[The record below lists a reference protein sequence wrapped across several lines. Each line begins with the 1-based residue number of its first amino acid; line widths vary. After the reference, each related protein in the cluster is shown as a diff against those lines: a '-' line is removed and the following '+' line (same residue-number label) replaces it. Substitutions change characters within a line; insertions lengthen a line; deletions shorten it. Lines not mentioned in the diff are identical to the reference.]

1 MSASSGENRGQWAS
15 KLGFIMAAA
24 GCAVGLGNI
33 WRFPYL
39 TGQNGGAAFVLVY
52 IACAVLVAV
61 PMLITEIAFGRL
73 TGKNPVGAVQK
84 MSNNKIWI
92 GLVGVLPLIVTFVV
106 LSYYSTIAGWT
117 VGYIFTSLFNIKTSF
132 GEFIANPAI
141 VIPLGGFVILATT
154 LIVLGGVSG
163 GIEKATK
170 ILMPM
175 LFVLLI
181 VVIFRSVTL
190 PGAGKGIEYY
200 LIPDFSKINGHV
212 VLAALTQAFF
222 SLGVGWGMMITY
234 GSYLPKTQNIVT
246 SSLWVGAMD
255 TSVAL
260 LAGFMVFPAV
270 FAFNQSPAEGP
281 TLVFNVLA
289 NIFPQM
295 PLGNIAGAFF
305 FLLLFFAAITSTI
318 SMLEAP
324 AAYFMDQK
332 KWSRKKAAWIV
343 AGAAFV
349 FGIPSALS
357 TGAVESLSTWQVNF
371 LGVMKTGFMDVF
383 DYTFGSL
390 LMMLVVLAT
399 CVFTGWFMNINSLV
413 EEIEQG
419 FPEFKSGSILGIAP
433 YKIWI
438 FAVKFVCPI
447 IIGIVILNMFGVFGS

>member
-1 MSASSGENRGQWAS
+1 MSTDRGQWGS
-15 KLGFIMAAA
+15 KFGFIMAAA
-24 GCAVGLGNI
+24 GSAVGLGNI

-39 TGQNGGAAFVLVY
+39 TGENGGAAFVLVY
-52 IACAVLVAV
+52 ILCVVLVAV
-61 PMLITEIAFGRL
+61 PMLINEIAIGRL

-84 MSNNKIWI
+84 LGGNKLWTA
-92 GLVGVLPLIVTFVV
+92 LVGVLPLIVTFVV

-117 VGYIFTSLFNIKTSF
+117 VGYIFTSLFSIKTSF
-132 GEFIANPAI
+132 AEFIANPAY
-141 VIPLGGFVILATT
+141 VIPLGGAVILMTAY
-154 LIVLGGVSG
+154 IVLAGVSG

-181 VVIFRSVTL
+181 LVIFRSVTL

-200 LIPDFSKINGHV
+200 LVPDFSKINGHV

-234 GSYLPKTQNIVT
+234 GSYLNKNQNIVT
-246 SSLWVGAMD
+246 SSLWVSAMD

-289 NIFPQM
+289 NIFQQM
-295 PLGNIAGAFF
+295 PLGNIAGALF

-324 AAYFMDQK
+324 SAYFMDQK
-332 KWSRKKAAWIV
+332 NWNRKKAAWTV
-343 AGAAFV
+343 AIAAFLL
-349 FGIPSALS
+349 GIPSALS
-357 TGAVESLSTWQVNF
+357 TGAIEGLSLVQVNF
-371 LGVMKTGFMDVF
+371 LGVVKTGVMDIF
-383 DYTFGSL
+383 DYLFGSL
-390 LMMLVVLAT
+390 FMMLVVLST
-399 CVFTGWFMNINSLV
+399 CMYTGWFIKTEMLV
-413 EEIEQG
+413 DEIAQG
-419 FPEFKSGSILGIAP
+419 MPSFKSGKILGIAP
-433 YKIWI
+433 YKIWLFMI
-438 FAVKFVCPI
+438 RFVCPI
-447 IIGIVILNMFGVFGS
+447 IIGVVILNMFGVFGS

>member
-1 MSASSGENRGQWAS
+1 MSTDRGQWGS
-15 KLGFIMAAA
+15 KFGFIMAAA
-24 GCAVGLGNI
+24 GSAVGLGNI

-39 TGQNGGAAFVLVY
+39 TGENGGAAFVLVY
-52 IACAVLVAV
+52 ILCVVLVAV
-61 PMLITEIAFGRL
+61 PMLINEIAIGRL

-84 MSNNKIWI
+84 LGGNKLWTT
-92 GLVGVLPLIVTFVV
+92 LVGILPLIVTFVV

-117 VGYIFTSLFNIKTSF
+117 VGYIFTSLFSIKISF
-132 GEFIANPAI
+132 AEFIANPAY
-141 VIPLGGFVILATT
+141 VIPLGAVVILTT
-154 LIVLGGVSG
+154 AYIVLAGVSG

-181 VVIFRSVTL
+181 LVIFRSVTL

-200 LIPDFSKINGHV
+200 LVPDFSKINGHV

-234 GSYLPKTQNIVT
+234 GSYLNKNQNIVT
-246 SSLWVGAMD
+246 SSLWVSAMD

-289 NIFPQM
+289 NIFQQM
-295 PLGNIAGAFF
+295 PLGNIAGALF

-324 AAYFMDQK
+324 SAYFMDQK
-332 KWSRKKAAWIV
+332 NWNRKKAAWTV
-343 AGAAFV
+343 AIAAFLL
-349 FGIPSALS
+349 GIPSALS
-357 TGAVESLSTWQVNF
+357 TGAIEGLSIVQVNF
-371 LGVMKTGFMDVF
+371 LGVIKTGVMDIF
-383 DYTFGSL
+383 DYSFGSL
-390 LMMLVVLAT
+390 LMMLVVLST
-399 CVFTGWFMNINSLV
+399 CVYTGWFIKTEMLV
-413 EEIEQG
+413 DEIAYG
-419 FPEFKSGSILGIAP
+419 MPSFKSGKILGIAP
-433 YKIWI
+433 YKIWLFMI
-438 FAVKFVCPI
+438 RFVCPI
-447 IIGIVILNMFGVFGS
+447 IIGMVILNMFGVFGS

>member
-1 MSASSGENRGQWAS
+1 MSTDRGQWGS
-15 KLGFIMAAA
+15 KFGFIMAAA
-24 GCAVGLGNI
+24 GSAVGLGNI

-39 TGQNGGAAFVLVY
+39 TGENGGAAFVLVY
-52 IACAVLVAV
+52 ILCVVLVAV
-61 PMLITEIAFGRL
+61 PMLINEIAIGRL

-84 MSNNKIWI
+84 LGGNKLWTV
-92 GLVGVLPLIVTFVV
+92 LVGVLPLIVTFVV

-117 VGYIFTSLFNIKTSF
+117 VGYIFTSLFSIKTSF
-132 GEFIANPAI
+132 AEFIANPAY
-141 VIPLGGFVILATT
+141 VIPLGGAVILITAY
-154 LIVLGGVSG
+154 IVLAGVSG

-181 VVIFRSVTL
+181 LVIFRSVTL

-200 LIPDFSKINGHV
+200 LVPDFSKINGHV

-234 GSYLPKTQNIVT
+234 GSYLNKNQNIVT
-246 SSLWVGAMD
+246 SSLWVSAMD

-289 NIFPQM
+289 NIFQQM
-295 PLGNIAGAFF
+295 PLGNIAGALF

-324 AAYFMDQK
+324 SAYFMDQK
-332 KWSRKKAAWIV
+332 NWNRKKAAWTV
-343 AGAAFV
+343 AIAAFLL
-349 FGIPSALS
+349 GIPSALS
-357 TGAVESLSTWQVNF
+357 TGAIEGLSLVQVNF
-371 LGVMKTGFMDVF
+371 LGAVKTGVMDIF
-383 DYTFGSL
+383 DYLFGSL
-390 LMMLVVLAT
+390 FMMLVVLST
-399 CVFTGWFMNINSLV
+399 CMYTGWFIKTEMLV
-413 EEIEQG
+413 DEIAQG
-419 FPEFKSGSILGIAP
+419 MPSFKSGKILGIAP
-433 YKIWI
+433 YKIWLFMI
-438 FAVKFVCPI
+438 RFVCPI
-447 IIGIVILNMFGVFGS
+447 IIGVVILNMFGVFRR

>member
-1 MSASSGENRGQWAS
+1 MSTDRGQWGS
-15 KLGFIMAAA
+15 KFGFIMAAA
-24 GCAVGLGNI
+24 GSAVGLGNI

-39 TGQNGGAAFVLVY
+39 TGENGGAAFVLVY
-52 IACAVLVAV
+52 ILCVVLVAV
-61 PMLITEIAFGRL
+61 PMLINEIAIGRL

-84 MSNNKIWI
+84 LGGNKLWTT
-92 GLVGVLPLIVTFVV
+92 LVGVLPLIVTFVV

-117 VGYIFTSLFNIKTSF
+117 VGYIFTSLFSIKTSF
-132 GEFIANPAI
+132 AEFIANPAY
-141 VIPLGGFVILATT
+141 VIPLGGAVILITAF
-154 LIVLGGVSG
+154 IVLAGVSG

-181 VVIFRSVTL
+181 LVIFRSVTL

-200 LIPDFSKINGHV
+200 LVPDFSKINGHV

-234 GSYLPKTQNIVT
+234 GSYLNKNQNIVT
-246 SSLWVGAMD
+246 SSLWVSAMD

-289 NIFPQM
+289 NIFQQM
-295 PLGNIAGAFF
+295 PLGNIAGALF

-324 AAYFMDQK
+324 SAYFMDQK
-332 KWSRKKAAWIV
+332 NWNRKKAAWIV
-343 AGAAFV
+343 AIAAFIL
-349 FGIPSALS
+349 GIPSALS
-357 TGAVESLSTWQVNF
+357 TGAIEGLSIVKINF
-371 LGVMKTGFMDVF
+371 LGVVKTGVMDIF
-383 DYTFGSL
+383 DYLFGSL
-390 LMMLVVLAT
+390 FMMLVVLST
-399 CVFTGWFMNINSLV
+399 CLYTGWFIKTEMLV
-413 EEIEQG
+413 DEIAQG
-419 FPEFKSGSILGIAP
+419 MPSFKSGKIMGIAP
-433 YKIWI
+433 YKIWLLMI
-438 FAVKFVCPI
+438 RFVCPI
-447 IIGIVILNMFGVFGS
+447 IIGIVILNMFGVFGG

>member
-1 MSASSGENRGQWAS
+1 MSKDRGQWGS
-15 KLGFIMAAA
+15 KFGFIMAAT
-24 GCAVGLGNI
+24 GSAVGLGNI

-39 TGQNGGAAFVLVY
+39 TGENGGAAFVLVY
-52 IACAVLVAV
+52 ILCVVLVAV
-61 PMLITEIAFGRL
+61 PMLINEIAIGRL

-84 MSNNKIWI
+84 LGGNKVWTA
-92 GLVGVLPLIVTFVV
+92 LVGVLPLIVTFVV

-117 VGYIFTSLFNIKTSF
+117 VGYIFTSLFSIKTSF
-132 GEFIANPAI
+132 AEFIANPAY
-141 VIPLGGFVILATT
+141 VIPLGGAVILITAY
-154 LIVLGGVSG
+154 IVLAGVSG

-181 VVIFRSVTL
+181 LVIFRSVTL

-200 LIPDFSKINGHV
+200 LVPDFSKINGHV

-234 GSYLPKTQNIVT
+234 GSYLNKNQNIVT
-246 SSLWVGAMD
+246 SSLWVSAMD

-289 NIFPQM
+289 NIFQQM
-295 PLGNIAGAFF
+295 PLGNIAGALF

-324 AAYFMDQK
+324 SAYFMDQK
-332 KWSRKKAAWIV
+332 NWNRKKAAWTV
-343 AGAAFV
+343 AIAAFLL
-349 FGIPSALS
+349 GIPSALS
-357 TGAVESLSTWQVNF
+357 TGAIEGLSLVQVNF
-371 LGVMKTGFMDVF
+371 LGVVKTGVMDIF
-383 DYTFGSL
+383 DYLFGSL
-390 LMMLVVLAT
+390 FMMLVVLST
-399 CVFTGWFMNINSLV
+399 CLYTGWFIKTEMLV
-413 EEIEQG
+413 DEIAHG
-419 FPEFKSGSILGIAP
+419 MPSFKSGKILGIAP
-433 YKIWI
+433 YKIWLFMI
-438 FAVKFVCPI
+438 RFVCPI
-447 IIGIVILNMFGVFGS
+447 IIGVVILNMFGVFRR

>member
-1 MSASSGENRGQWAS
+1 
-15 KLGFIMAAA
+15 MAAA
-24 GCAVGLGNI
+24 GSAVGLGNI

-39 TGQNGGAAFVLVY
+39 TGENGGAAFVLVY
-52 IACAVLVAV
+52 ILCVVLVAM
-61 PMLITEIAFGRL
+61 PMLINEIAIGRL

-84 MSNNKIWI
+84 LGGNKFWI
-92 GLVGVLPLIVTFVV
+92 SLIGVLPLIVTFVV

-117 VGYIFTSLFNIKTSF
+117 VGYIFTSLFSLKISF
-132 GEFIANPAI
+132 SEFIANPSY
-141 VIPLGGFVILATT
+141 VIPLGGAVILMTAY
-154 LIVLGGVSG
+154 IVLAGVSG

-181 VVIFRSVTL
+181 LVILRSVTL

-200 LIPDFSKINGHV
+200 LVPDFSKINGHV

-234 GSYLPKTQNIVT
+234 GSYLNKNQNIVT
-246 SSLWVGAMD
+246 SSLWVSAMD

-289 NIFPQM
+289 NIFQQM
-295 PLGNIAGAFF
+295 PLGNIAGALF

-324 AAYFMDQK
+324 SAYFMDQK
-332 KWSRKKAAWIV
+332 NWNRKKAAWTV
-343 AGAAFV
+343 AIAAFLL
-349 FGIPSALS
+349 GIPSALS
-357 TGAVESLSTWQVNF
+357 TGALEGLSIVQVNF
-371 LGVMKTGFMDVF
+371 LGVIKTGVMDIL
-383 DYTFGSL
+383 DYLFGSL
-390 LMMLVVLAT
+390 LMMLVVLST
-399 CVFTGWFMNINSLV
+399 CVYTGWFIKTEILV
-413 EEIEQG
+413 DEIAFG
-419 FPEFKSGSILGIAP
+419 MPTFKSGKILGIAP
-433 YKIWI
+433 YKIWLFMI
-438 FAVKFVCPI
+438 RFVCPI

>member
-1 MSASSGENRGQWAS
+1 MSTAPTENRAQWAS

-24 GCAVGLGNI
+24 GSAVGLGNI

-39 TGQNGGAAFVLVY
+39 TGENGGAAFVLVY
-52 IACAVLVAV
+52 ICCVVLVAV
-61 PMLITEIAFGRL
+61 PMLINEIALGRL
-73 TGKNPVGAVQK
+73 TGKNPVGAIQK
-84 MSNNKIWI
+84 LGGNKLWI
-92 GLVGVLPLIVTFVV
+92 ALVGALPLLVTFIV
-106 LSYYSTIAGWT
+106 LSYYSVIAGWT
-117 VGYIFTSLFNIKTSF
+117 VGYIFTSLFSIKTTFS
-132 GEFIANPAI
+132 EFIANPAL
-141 VIPLGGFVILATT
+141 VVPLGAFVILATAF
-154 LIVLGGVSG
+154 IVLAGVSG

-181 VVIFRSVTL
+181 LVIFRSVTL
-190 PGAGKGIEYY
+190 PGAEKGVEYY
-200 LIPDFSKINGHV
+200 LVPDFSKINGRV

-246 SSLWVGAMD
+246 SSLWVSVMD

-324 AAYFMDQK
+324 SAYFMDQK
-332 KWSRKKAAWIV
+332 KWNRKKAAWTV
-343 AGAAFV
+343 AVVAFV

-357 TGAVESLSTWQVNF
+357 TGAVEGLSTMQVDF
-371 LGVMKTGFMDVF
+371 LGVIKTGFMDIF
-383 DYTFGSL
+383 DYLFGSL
-390 LMMLVVLAT
+390 LMMLVVLST
-399 CVFTGWFMNINSLV
+399 CVYTGWFMKTDLLV
-413 EEIEQG
+413 DEIEHG
-419 FPEFKSGSILGIAP
+419 MPSFKTGQFLGIAP
-433 YKIWI
+433 YKIWV
-438 FAVKFVCPI
+438 FMVKFTCPV
-447 IIGIVILNMFGVFGS
+447 IIGLVILNMFGVFG